1 MSKKYKYEPD
11 FAVNPG
17 DSLRE
22 AIQYLNMTQKDFAQ
36 RLGITEQS
44 LDRIIKGDQPITHE
58 TALKLELVT
67 EISAEFWNNLESQH
81 QRQLR
86 IQAAREVEAKI
97 AEWVRKFDTKELIR
111 RCYIKAK
118 DTVFDTALELLRFFN
133 IGTIEAFD
141 NQANSLVATARSTAA
156 YKTEQIP
163 AITYVQMGQREALQ
177 LEVAPFDRAMFVRA
191 LNRARAMIK
200 EPPKDFCSVLQNAFA
215 EAGVALVFVPL
226 FKGVHFNGVSKW
238 ISPNKAL
245 IIMNIKG
252 KAEDKFWF
260 SLFHEAGHLL
270 KHSKKQMYLSE
281 EYIDSQEEQEADG
294 FAAEFLIPAKYNER
308 IAAVKSE
315 ADIKILARE
324 LDLSLGVVVGRYHLL
339 TKKWSFYKH
348 LIRKLEWKEES
359 GE

>member
-22 AIQYLNMTQKDFAQ
+22 AIQYLKMTQKDFAQ

-44 LDRIIKGDQPITHE
+44 LDRILKGEQPITHD

-86 IQAAREVEAKI
+86 IQAARETESSI
-97 AEWVRKFDTKELIR
+97 TEWVRKFDTKELLKR
-111 RCYIKAK
+111 GYVKA
-118 DTVFDTALELLRFFN
+118 TNSVIELAFELLRFFN
-133 IGTIEAFD
+133 TSSIKAFD
-141 NQANSLVATARSTAA
+141 NSSNKLVAAARSTAA
-156 YKTEQIP
+156 YETEQIP
-163 AITYVQMGQREALQ
+163 AITYVQMGQREALK
-177 LEVAPFDRAMFVRA
+177 LDVTPYNRTKFIAA
-191 LNRARAMIK
+191 LHRARAMIK
-200 EPPKDFCSVLQNAFA
+200 EPPMDFGSVLQKDFA

-270 KHSKKQMYLSE
+270 IHSKKQMYLSE
-281 EYIDSQEEQEADG
+281 TKIDSQEEQEANS
-294 FAAEFLIPAKYNER
+294 FAAEFLIPAKFNER
-308 IAAVKSE
+308 IAAISSE
-315 ADIKILARE
+315 ADIKLLASE
-324 LDLSLGVVVGRYHLL
+324 LDISLGVIVGRYHHL
-339 TKKWSFYKH
+339 TGNWSHYKH
-348 LIRKLEWKEES
+348 LIRKLNWGSQEN
-359 GE
+359 

>member
-44 LDRIIKGDQPITHE
+44 LDRIIKGEQPITHE
-58 TALKLELVT
+58 TAANLELVT

-86 IQAAREVEAKI
+86 IQAARETEASI
-97 AEWVRKFDTKELIR
+97 AEWVSKFDTKELLKR
-111 RCYIKAK
+111 GYINA
-118 DTVFDTALELLRFFN
+118 TNSVIEQAFELLRFFKTSS
-133 IGTIEAFD
+133 IKAF
-141 NQANSLVATARSTAA
+141 NNYSNRLVAAARSTAA

-163 AITYVQMGQREALQ
+163 AITYVQMGQREALK
-177 LEVAPFDRAMFVRA
+177 LEVAPYNRALFVKA

-200 EPPKDFCSVLQNAFA
+200 EPPRDFCDVLQKEFA

-238 ISPNKAL
+238 IIPNKAL

-260 SLFHEAGHLL
+260 SLFHEAAHILNHG
-270 KHSKKQMYLSE
+270 KKKLYLSE
-281 EYIDSQEEQEADG
+281 AHIDSPEEQEADS
-294 FAAEFLIPAKYNER
+294 FAAEFLIPAKFNER

-315 ADIKILARE
+315 ADIKFLASE
-324 LDLSLGVVVGRYHLL
+324 LDLSLGVVVGRYHHL

-348 LIRKLEWKEES
+348 LIRKLEWREES